1 MIKIKLT
8 KKTAVKLQRV
18 LSLFIILSLLSSC
31 GFRLR
36 GDYLLPTELQTLYV
50 SSVDTYGELS
60 RILKRHLKLNT
71 VTVVSSFTNEYP
83 ELHLLNDNLS
93 RRNLSVFPNGQ
104 IAEYELIYSVNYQL
118 RFPNQDPQN
127 FNFEL
132 YRDYQ
137 DDPNIAL
144 AKSRELTLLLSEMRQ
159 QAADKI
165 LRAMASITIKK

>member
-1 MIKIKLT
+1 M
-8 KKTAVKLQRV
+8 
-18 LSLFIILSLLSSC
+18 
-31 GFRLR
+31 
-36 GDYLLPTELQTLYV
+36 
-50 SSVDTYGELS
+50 
-60 RILKRHLKLNT
+60 
-71 VTVVSSFTNEYP
+71 
-83 ELHLLNDNLS
+83 
-93 RRNLSVFPNGQ
+93 
-104 IAEYELIYSVNYQL
+104 NYQL

>member
-1 MIKIKLT
+1 MKLT
-8 KKTAVKLQRV
+8 KLTAVKVQR
-18 LSLFIILSLLSSC
+18 LFSLFLVLSLLSSC
-31 GFRLR
+31 GFRFR
-36 GDYLLPTELQTLYV
+36 GDYLLPPELQTLYV

-60 RILKRHLKLNT
+60 RILKRHLKLNK
-71 VTVVSSFTNEYP
+71 VTVVSSFTTEYP

-104 IAEYELIYSVNYQL
+104 VAEYELIYSVNYQL
-118 RFPNQDPQN
+118 RFPNQDPEN

-165 LRAMASITIKK
+165 LREMASINIKN

>member
-50 SSVDTYGELS
+50 SSIDTYGELS
-60 RILKRHLKLNT
+60 RILKRHLKLNK